1 MKNIAILILFIV
13 GLWLQ
18 SCNFKET
25 FVHPFS
31 ITDSWRLTEHQR
43 YPDSSWN
50 AINVNNSLIV
60 RFKLD
65 GNIQFDKEES
75 YYGWIPFQEGWCNRA
90 EKYKLKDGRI
100 YFGFGERRCV
110 HIVAPNTPPYG
121 HILKLTKQEL
131 VIEWWG
137 QSWKFIRI

>member
-50 AINVNNSLIV
+50 AINSLIG

-65 GNIQFDKEES
+65 ENIQYDKEES
-75 YYGWIPFQEGWCNRA
+75 HCSGHSVSPFLNLRKVTKFLHWLVTQ
-90 EKYKLKDGRI
+90 
-100 YFGFGERRCV
+100 
-110 HIVAPNTPPYG
+110 TPPV
-121 HILKLTKQEL
+121 ILLYRQNDA
-131 VIEWWG
+131 
-137 QSWKFIRI
+137 SRP